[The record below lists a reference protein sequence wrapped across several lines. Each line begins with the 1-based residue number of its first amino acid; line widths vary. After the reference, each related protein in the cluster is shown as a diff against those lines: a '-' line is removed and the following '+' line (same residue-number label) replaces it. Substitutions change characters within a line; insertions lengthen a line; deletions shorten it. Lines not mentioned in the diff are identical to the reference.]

1 MIDWTRV
8 QALHDE
14 VGAEDFDE
22 IVEIFMEEVEEIVAG
37 LAKISDRST
46 LGDDL
51 HSLKGSALN
60 LGFSEFCKLCEAGEA
75 AAEDGKADTIDV
87 EAVID
92 SYAMSK
98 QVFLS
103 DKSQLNAA

>member
-1 MIDWTRV
+1 MIDWDRV
-8 QALHDE
+8 QALHEE

-37 LAKISDRST
+37 LGNLSDRST
-46 LGDDL
+46 LGDAL

-60 LGFSEFCKLCEAGEA
+60 LGFSEFCTLCAAGEA

-87 EAVID
+87 EAVIN
-92 SYAMSK
+92 SFEVSK

-103 DKSQLNAA
+103 DKSQLSAA